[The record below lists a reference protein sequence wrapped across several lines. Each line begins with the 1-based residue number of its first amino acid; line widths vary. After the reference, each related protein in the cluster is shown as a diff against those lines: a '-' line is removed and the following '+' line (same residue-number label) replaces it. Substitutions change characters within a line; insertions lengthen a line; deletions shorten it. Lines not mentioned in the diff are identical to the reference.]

1 MTKWYT
7 VYFDLPIEKIRTI
20 FDLMEGECENF
31 RFKPRTDPHPP
42 PVIEVTPTEPPNRP
56 RVTHRVNMSPEG
68 PFRPRR
74 LTRDWSKK
82 FEPRLKEM
90 VLARP
95 NQEIRYDDPELSK
108 LLSEFGY
115 RPQSVS
121 PLLSELGFRGVMK
134 KGTGKGWWK
143 WVGLGD

>member
-1 MTKWYT
+1 
-7 VYFDLPIEKIRTI
+7 
-20 FDLMEGECENF
+20 
-31 RFKPRTDPHPP
+31 
-42 PVIEVTPTEPPNRP
+42 
-56 RVTHRVNMSPEG
+56 
-68 PFRPRR
+68 
-74 LTRDWSKK
+74 
-82 FEPRLKEM
+82 M